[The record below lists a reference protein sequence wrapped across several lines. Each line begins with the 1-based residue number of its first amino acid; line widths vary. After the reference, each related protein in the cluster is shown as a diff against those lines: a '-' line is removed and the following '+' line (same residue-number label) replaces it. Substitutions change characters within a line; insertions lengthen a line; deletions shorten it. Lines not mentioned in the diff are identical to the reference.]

1 MVSLL
6 TLSIFLCIYLYTKHR
21 QSLEQIKQ
29 MMVEFDKLTT
39 ADNDIDNVNFSLA
52 KTKND
57 SLNEKI
63 DLQLNSNTITNNQP
77 SALHHSTSSL
87 SIFSKRRSSANTNND
102 LNSELFL
109 AKQRLLNETNQ
120 LKQLQLQQ
128 QQQLQNETDKSV
140 DQVDSGQLK
149 IAEQEIEKLKSE
161 IKNLKLKLDNTKYH
175 PPSQLLHLLTRT
187 YESEKELLEYKFKII
202 DKEKEACLDALNKV
216 SKRQSGILGALKIA
230 HSSTLE
236 EVNHK
241 LEILKYV
248 FFQLIF

>member
-57 SLNEKI
+57 SQQTNM
-63 DLQLNSNTITNNQP
+63 DLQLNNNLQNNNQP
-77 SALHHSTSSL
+77 QALHHSTSSL
-87 SIFSKRRSSANTNND
+87 SIFSKRRLSSSTNND
-102 LNSELFL
+102 VNGELFL
-109 AKQRLLNETNQ
+109 AKQRLLNEAR
-120 LKQLQLQQ
+120 QQ
-128 QQQLQNETDKSV
+128 QQQQQSEIDKSI
-140 DQVDSGQLK
+140 DQIDNGQLK
-149 IAEQEIEKLKSE
+149 IAEQEIEKLKNE
-161 IKNLKLKLDNTKYH
+161 LKNLKLKLDNTKYH

-202 DKEKEACLDALNKV
+202 DKEKDACLDALNKV

-241 LEILKYV
+241 LEILKYIY
-248 FFQLIF
+248 FNILKMINYLI

>member
-29 MMVEFDKLTT
+29 MMIEFDKLTT
-39 ADNDIDNVNFSLA
+39 ADNEIDNVNFSS
-52 KTKND
+52 KND
-57 SLNEKI
+57 SQQNNNNMDI
-63 DLQLNSNTITNNQP
+63 QLNNNNQP
-77 SALHHSTSSL
+77 TSLHHSTSSL
-87 SIFSKRRSSANTNND
+87 SIFSKRRQSSNTNND
-102 LNSELFL
+102 INSELFL
-109 AKQRLLNETNQ
+109 AKQRLLNESNQ
-120 LKQLQLQQ
+120 MKQQY
-128 QQQLQNETDKSV
+128 NETDKSI
-140 DQVDSGQLK
+140 DQIDNSQLK
-149 IAEQEIEKLKSE
+149 IAEQEIEKLKNE
-161 IKNLKLKLDNTKYH
+161 VKNLKFKLDNMKYH

-187 YESEKELLEYKFKII
+187 YESEKELLDYKFKII

-241 LEILKYV
+241 LEILK
-248 FFQLIF
+248 